1 MTDSPI
7 QLDAIMITEIKT
19 MKDGGL
25 KITME
30 TQEMTT
36 EQKISL
42 FDGFQKIERLQA
54 ARLEPKAPK
63 SLSKRLMDKLYIL
76 WTKKKHE
83 EDFAWCAND
92 YDKYRENVMKGY
104 MDGIQIEIDRYS

>member
-1 MTDSPI
+1 MIELNAI
-7 QLDAIMITEIKT
+7 QITNIST

-25 KITME
+25 KVTLE

-76 WTKKKHE
+76 WTNKKHE
-83 EDFAWCAND
+83 EGFEEYFGD
-92 YDKYRENVMKGY
+92 YDLYREKVMKGY

>member
-1 MTDSPI
+1 MIELNAI
-7 QLDAIMITEIKT
+7 QITNIST

-25 KITME
+25 KVTLE

-83 EDFAWCAND
+83 EGFEAFSND
-92 YDKYRENVMKGY
+92 YDLYRENVMKGY